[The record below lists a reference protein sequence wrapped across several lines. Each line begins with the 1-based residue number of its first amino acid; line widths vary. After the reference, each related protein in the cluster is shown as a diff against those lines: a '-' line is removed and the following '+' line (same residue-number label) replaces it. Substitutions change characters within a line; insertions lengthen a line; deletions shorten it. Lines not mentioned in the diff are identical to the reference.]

1 VRDNPGVYLPFR
13 WMGRGLFPGATAR
26 RTWLYNRAHSMHA
39 RCTHGAR
46 TVHTRFCTIV
56 HNRYDQGLAHV
67 MGVSVDSDELLTIE
81 AAARAAERSE
91 ATIRRWIRAGELTS
105 VAGVAPNSG
114 GRAPACVRARDLFA
128 YLAMSGQQPRVNT
141 SAQAITHA
149 QSRVYTHAQT
159 PSIVATQ
166 PGEKAHEPG
175 TPAMGNE
182 ALALRVELVRM
193 EGRCDVLRV
202 ELDAARARMELVEA
216 ERSRLTAELVEARRD
231 RDDWRERHDARE
243 AELRA
248 LRAGAGLP
256 WWRRLLQG

>member
-1 VRDNPGVYLPFR
+1 
-13 WMGRGLFPGATAR
+13 M
-26 RTWLYNRAHSMHA
+26 
-39 RCTHGAR
+39 
-46 TVHTRFCTIV
+46 
-56 HNRYDQGLAHV
+56 
-67 MGVSVDSDELLTIE
+67 DSDELLTIE

-114 GRAPACVRARDLFA
+114 GRVPACVRARDLFA

-141 SAQAITHA
+141 SAQAIVHA
-149 QSRVYTHAQT
+149 QSRVYTHAQA
-159 PSIVATQ
+159 PGIVATQ
-166 PGEKAHEPG
+166 PGEKADKPVSS
-175 TPAMGNE
+175 PAMDNE

-202 ELDAARARMELVEA
+202 ELDAARARVELVEA
-216 ERSRLTAELVEARRD
+216 ERSRLMAELVEARRD

-248 LRAGAGLP
+248 LRAEAGLP
-256 WWRRLLQG
+256 WWRRLLPGPAR